1 MKLVASLT
9 SPYARKIRVALA
21 EKSLPFE
28 LEVDIPWL
36 ADTRVPSYN
45 PLGKVPALVADDG
58 ELWFDSPVIAEYLDT
73 LAGPL
78 LLPADRVA
86 ALPVRQAEALADG
99 ITDAAVAAFL
109 EGMRPAERHDAAA
122 IERQLG
128 KISRG
133 LTALEARVAQRKGCA
148 GEALTIADVAH
159 NVDGIRVVKRMLEC
173 QPYDRLHIVLGMFI
187 FLVFPFTR
195 LVHIWS
201 APVFYVLRSQYQIV
215 RRRET

>member
-73 LAGPL
+73 LAGPAAPVTL
-78 LLPADRVA
+78 DDVARLSGVSRSTASRVINGQPGVRPDVRERVQRIADHVGFRPNRAAKQLASGRAEAVGLVPVA
-86 ALPVRQAEALADG
+86 SSPSANKPWRRALPG
-99 ITDAAVAAFL
+99 
-109 EGMRPAERHDAAA
+109 A
-122 IERQLG
+122 I
-128 KISRG
+128 
-133 LTALEARVAQRKGCA
+133 AR
-148 GEALTIADVAH
+148 
-159 NVDGIRVVKRMLEC
+159 
-173 QPYDRLHIVLGMFI
+173 
-187 FLVFPFTR
+187 
-195 LVHIWS
+195 
-201 APVFYVLRSQYQIV
+201 
-215 RRRET
+215 

>member
-21 EKSLPFE
+21 EKNLPFE

-78 LLPADRVA
+78 LLPADRTA

-109 EGMRPAERHDAAA
+109 EGMRPAERQDPAA

-148 GEALTIADVAH
+148 GEALTIADIAVGCTLGYLDFRFAH
-159 NVDGIRVVKRMLEC
+159 
-173 QPYDRLHIVLGMFI
+173 LGWRASHPQ
-187 FLVFPFTR
+187 LAAWAAGLLARPSFTTT
-195 LVHIWS
+195 
-201 APVFYVLRSQYQIV
+201 APPAA
-215 RRRET
+215 